1 MLELDRNA
9 RVDSTTEDRDFNG
22 PFFVLYSFCGTLETE
37 GSSDFGNET
46 SFGVLLRGKASHIL
60 QLRDKG
66 KAFA

>member
-9 RVDSTTEDRDFNG
+9 RVDSTTEDRDF
-22 PFFVLYSFCGTLETE
+22 